1 MLEQDYILIMRNNK
15 EANLKVKQNKI
26 KNIGRSVPFNLIEF
40 QRKKIISLIK
50 MQIKMRHLNNEAN
63 DYI

>member
-50 MQIKMRHLNNEAN
+50 IQIEMRHLSKEVK
-63 DYI
+63 DSI